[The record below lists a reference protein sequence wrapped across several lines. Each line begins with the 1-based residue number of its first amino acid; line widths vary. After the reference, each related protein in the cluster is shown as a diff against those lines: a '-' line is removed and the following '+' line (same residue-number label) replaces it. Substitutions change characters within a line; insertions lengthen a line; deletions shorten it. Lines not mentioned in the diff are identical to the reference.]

1 MAVEV
6 TPARLGKTVVIRGEV
21 KGSEDLVIDGHVE
34 GAITLSENRLT
45 IGPNADVLADLSAR
59 DVLIQGKLKG
69 NIVATGRVELR
80 AGSAVEGDVRA
91 LRLAI
96 EDNAV
101 FRGQVDLAQGAKTKP
116 GGTRPPPDGGASWP
130 NARGAAI
137 TGSAAPEGIGRL
149 FKSWFE

>member
-1 MAVEV
+1 MAVEL

-21 KGSEDLVIDGHVE
+21 KGSEDLIIDGHVE
-34 GAITLSENRLT
+34 GAISLAENRLT

-59 DVLIQGKLKG
+59 DVLIQGRLKG

-101 FRGQVDLAQGAKTKP
+101 FRGKVDLTQGAKAKP
-116 GGTRPPPDGGASWP
+116 DGANPSSNGGAS
-130 NARGAAI
+130 
-137 TGSAAPEGIGRL
+137 
-149 FKSWFE
+149 

>member
-1 MAVEV
+1 MKIMAVEV

-34 GAITLSENRLT
+34 GAITLAENRLT

-69 NIVATGRVELR
+69 NINATGRVELR

-101 FRGQVDLAQGAKTKP
+101 FRGKVDLTQGAKSKP
-116 GGTRPPPDGGASWP
+116 DGANPNGGAS
-130 NARGAAI
+130 
-137 TGSAAPEGIGRL
+137 
-149 FKSWFE
+149 

>member
-34 GAITLSENRLT
+34 GAISLAENRLT

-59 DVLIQGKLKG
+59 DVLIQGRLKG

-96 EDNAV
+96 EDNAM
-101 FRGQVDLAQGAKTKP
+101 FRGKVDLTQGAKSK
-116 GGTRPPPDGGASWP
+116 PDGGGTSAGAGAS
-130 NARGAAI
+130 
-137 TGSAAPEGIGRL
+137 
-149 FKSWFE
+149 

>member
-1 MAVEV
+1 MAVEL

-34 GAITLSENRLT
+34 GAITLAENRLT

-69 NIVATGRVELR
+69 NIIASGRVELR

-101 FRGQVDLAQGAKTKP
+101 FRGKVDLTQGATAK
-116 GGTRPPPDGGASWP
+116 PDGASS
-130 NARGAAI
+130 NNGAA
-137 TGSAAPEGIGRL
+137 S
-149 FKSWFE
+149 